1 MEHVDVVPDVLVFAK
16 GIASG
21 MPLSGF
27 ATRQELSATQAPGS
41 MGGTY
46 AGITYESYVY
56 TYITCYFKLALSGTL
71 RSYRLPLGY
80 SYC

>member
-1 MEHVDVVPDVLVFAK
+1 VEHVDVVPDVLVFAK

-27 ATRQELSATQAPGS
+27 ATRQELSNTQAPGS

-46 AGITYESYVY
+46 AGKPYYH
-56 TYITCYFKLALSGTL
+56 TL
-71 RSYRLPLGY
+71 P
-80 SYC
+80 